1 MVYGK
6 WYPSWFGARVAAG
19 GADCTSGVGAA
30 GTVARIDLRVLR
42 PPTQIKPPLLPTVR
56 PLRSLPGLR
65 PLSLRINTLATR
77 RPLPYAR
84 RPSSTAPVRCVRPGY
99 QQRARERPRP
109 LRWAACP
116 GTGAAQRLG
125 ALVTTWCPVRAFAG
139 SRRHAHSSLP
149 HPPLL
154 CTCLLPQCGSNACP
168 NAWDAPPHSARAQF
182 ADEAPSR
189 PSVSSRHAPPTSTFF
204 VPSTA
209 PTPSLHVAAYLGV
222 SPSPALS

>member
-65 PLSLRINTLATR
+65 PLSLRINTLSAR

-149 HPPLL
+149 FPPRR
-154 CTCLLPQCGSNACP
+154 CTSLLPHCGSNACP
-168 NAWDAPPHSARAQF
+168 NA
-182 ADEAPSR
+182 
-189 PSVSSRHAPPTSTFF
+189 
-204 VPSTA
+204 
-209 PTPSLHVAAYLGV
+209 
-222 SPSPALS
+222 

>member
-6 WYPSWFGARVAAG
+6 WHPSRFGARVAAG
-19 GADCTSGVGAA
+19 GADYTGGVGAA
-30 GTVARIDLRVLR
+30 GTVARIDLRVLH
-42 PPTQIKPPLLPTVR
+42 PSIQIKPPLLPTVR

-99 QQRARERPRP
+99 QQRARERTRP

-125 ALVTTWCPVRAFAG
+125 ALVTTWCPVRASAG
-139 SRRHAHSSLP
+139 SRRHAHSSRSR
-149 HPPLL
+149 PPRY
-154 CTCLLPQCGSNACP
+154 CTCLLPHCGSNACP
-168 NAWDAPPHSARAQF
+168 NAWDSSSHSARAQF
-182 ADEAPSR
+182 ADEAPAR
-189 PSVSSRHAPPTSTFF
+189 PSVSSRHASPTSTLFAL
-204 VPSTA
+204 SIA
-209 PTPSLHVAAYLGV
+209 LTPSLHVAARLGV
-222 SPSPALS
+222 FPPPALT